1 MVTSKLLTGLSSFIA
16 EEQIS
21 GGTLNSPLLG
31 NNGDITVFPK
41 TEQEIVGILKY
52 ANENGMKVN
61 IMGGGTKRGFGGI
74 EVSADILLSLEQYKG
89 VVEHSPGDMIV
100 TVKPGTTF
108 QELQEFLAEHNQKV
122 PLDPALP
129 KEATI
134 GGIIA
139 ANDFGPKRLGYGS
152 ARDMVIG
159 LRMIYP
165 DGTIIRA
172 GGKTVKNVAG
182 YDMNKLFIGSMGTL
196 GVISEITIK
205 LRPVQQSE
213 SLMLLSF
220 PDGNLKEIH
229 TFTISLLD
237 SVMEPIAL
245 ELINPALAEKLT
257 GNRAYTL
264 AISFEDVASS
274 VRYQV
279 EYVKQKKSENAS
291 ISILEDLA
299 ARKFWGNLADIPPNG
314 RQMDSEQTTR
324 ASVKI
329 GVKNLDVSQ
338 VIKESQLL
346 QDSCNLKVEAHGG
359 LGTGL
364 CKVYLSGA
372 NDDVASAIT
381 VLQNF
386 AENMCG
392 YAVITHL
399 PLALRRQIE
408 VWGKK
413 PVHFFL
419 LDGIKAKVDP
429 KRILNYGRYVGGI

>member
-1 MVTSKLLTGLSSFIA
+1 MVTSELLTGLSSFIA

-74 EVSADILLSLEQYKG
+74 EESADILLSLEQYKG

-108 QELQEFLAEHNQKV
+108 QELQEFLAEHNQKI

-205 LRPVQQSE
+205 LRPVQKSE

-279 EYVKQKKSENAS
+279 EYVKQKKPENAS

-299 ARKFWGNLADIPPNG
+299 ARKFWENLADIPPNG
-314 RQMDSEQTTR
+314 RQNDSEQTTR

-329 GVKNLDVSQ
+329 GVKNIDVLQ
-338 VIKESQLL
+338 VIRESQLI
-346 QDSCNLKVEAHGG
+346 QDSYNLKVEAHGG

-381 VLQNF
+381 TLRNF
-386 AENMCG
+386 AENMGG

-399 PLALRRQIE
+399 PLTLRREIE

-429 KRILNYGRYVGGI
+429 KRILNYGRFVGGI

>member
-1 MVTSKLLTGLSSFIA
+1 MVTSELLTGLSSFIA

-74 EVSADILLSLEQYKG
+74 EESADILLSLEQYKG

-205 LRPVQQSE
+205 LRPVQKSE

-264 AISFEDVASS
+264 VISFEDVASS

-279 EYVKQKKSENAS
+279 EYVKQKKPENAS

-299 ARKFWGNLADIPPNG
+299 ARKFWENLADIPPNG
-314 RQMDSEQTTR
+314 RQNDSVQTTR

-329 GVKNLDVSQ
+329 GVKNIDVLQ
-338 VIKESQLL
+338 VIKESQLI

-381 VLQNF
+381 TLRNF
-386 AENMCG
+386 AENMGG

-399 PLALRRQIE
+399 PLTLRREIE

-429 KRILNYGRYVGGI
+429 KRILNYGRFVGGI